1 MTRPH
6 RPRQWPPRIE
16 RCGSFR
22 WHWYVYKPWH
32 LHRRWREATAGGETA
47 RQRLVELD
55 RDLRDRKR
63 VLGGRGSRERERSD
77 GEHRTAIVRHVG
89 HGCPRRRPRGER
101 LLQRSMRITV
111 VPGESRLLVF
121 EPGED
126 HLLAARC
133 ARCLDAEHA
142 WRRFERAD
150 QVRKAGASRPR
161 RGAALRLPS
170 QNGRDE
176 HECRQDC
183 RARDF
188 LSDLVHATLLSRLY
202 EPTSPTRGRFR
213 QKATISP
220 QKGAN
225 SR

>member
-77 GEHRTAIVRHVG
+77 GEDRTAIVRHVG
-89 HGCPRRRPRGER
+89 HGCSRRRPRGER
-101 LLQRSMRITV
+101 LLQRSMRIAV

-126 HLLAARC
+126 HLLTARGPG
-133 ARCLDAEHA
+133 CLDAEHA
-142 WRRFERAD
+142 CRRLERPD
-150 QVRKAGASRPR
+150 EIGKAGASRAR
-161 RGAALRLPS
+161 RCSALRLPR

-176 HECRQDC
+176 HQCRQNRDT
-183 RARDF
+183 RDF
-188 LSDLVHATLLSRLY
+188 SSDLVHATLLSRLY
-202 EPTSPTRGRFR
+202 EPTSATGGRFR
-213 QKATISP
+213 
-220 QKGAN
+220 
-225 SR
+225 